1 MKETIVTIIAEIL
14 GESEEKVNAAFAEE
28 GLWDS
33 LKKVEIIFALE
44 DEFGITFEQEE
55 IAAIKTPQDILTI
68 VETKS

>member
-1 MKETIVTIIAEIL
+1 MKEKIVSIIADIL
-14 GESEEKVNAAFAEE
+14 GESEQKINEAFLDE

-55 IAAIKTPQDILTI
+55 IAGIKTPQDILAI
-68 VETKS
+68 VESKS